1 MIQTNLSY
9 NRPAHAAD
17 EGPCLGRLLFTWG
30 LYGFAMT
37 MLWRV
42 PHHGVWATAALWVI
56 AGLVALAVMV
66 KLEEI

>member
-1 MIQTNLSY
+1 MIQTNLNYDQPSQ
-9 NRPAHAAD
+9 AAD

-30 LYGFAMT
+30 LYGLAMT

-42 PHHGVWATAALWVI
+42 PHHSAWAAAALWAI

-66 KLEEI
+66 KLGEI